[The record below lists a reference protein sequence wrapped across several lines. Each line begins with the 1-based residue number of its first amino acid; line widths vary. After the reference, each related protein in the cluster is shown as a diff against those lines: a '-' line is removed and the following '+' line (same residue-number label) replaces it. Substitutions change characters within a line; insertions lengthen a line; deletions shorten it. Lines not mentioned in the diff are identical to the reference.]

1 MKGNHMNRI
10 LMRLLPLLG
19 MLLFAHAASAAKFV
33 TFDRF
38 ELHHNAVRSDF
49 IPAEVA
55 VAQGISRS
63 ASRGLVN
70 IAILRRDDS
79 GGKAPSEAVI
89 TLTVFNLAGQSQ
101 AVRMRA
107 VREPDALYYIGE
119 FRIAGI
125 DTYRFEAEIEPAGA
139 ARAYS
144 LRWSQEL
151 FAD

>member
-1 MKGNHMNRI
+1 MNRFI
-10 LMRLLPLLG
+10 LSLFGLLLVAG
-19 MLLFAHAASAAKFV
+19 AANAAKFV

-63 ASRGLVN
+63 PSRGLVN
-70 IAILRRDDS
+70 IAVLRRGDD
-79 GGKAPSEAVI
+79 GGKTPAEAVI

-119 FRIAGI
+119 FRIAGV
-125 DTYRFEAEIEPAGA
+125 DTYRFEADIEPAGA
-139 ARAYS
+139 GRAYS